1 MGNDVSVIVTGS
13 TGLIG
18 RELTRRLREIG
29 YRVLE
34 ADLSLGHDFTDQKFV
49 TEWFKKN
56 KAEHLVNL
64 FALNDAVTENR
75 SANTFLD
82 VDLEAF
88 RKCMEVNVVA
98 LLSVCREYMRNQTSG
113 NIVNFSSI
121 YGAVSPRPEMYR
133 NGEKFIGY
141 SVSKAAVMQ
150 LTRHL
155 STHSAP
161 RFRVNCVLPGG
172 IFVDQPPD
180 FVASYSN
187 NVPIGRMMR
196 PNEIVGIV
204 EFLLS
209 DKSSYCTGGVY
220 PVDGGWTAW

>member
-1 MGNDVSVIVTGS
+1 MGIEASVIVTGS

-18 RELTRRLREIG
+18 RELTKRLRELG

-34 ADLSLGHDFTDQKFV
+34 ADLSLGHDFTNQDFV
-49 TEWFKKN
+49 KEWFSEN
-56 KAEHLVNL
+56 KAEHLINL
-64 FALNDAVTENR
+64 FALNDAVTINR
-75 SANTFLD
+75 KSTTFLD
-82 VDLEAF
+82 VDLESF
-88 RKCMEVNVVA
+88 RLCMEVNVVA
-98 LLSVCREYMRNQTSG
+98 LLSVCREYIRNQTTG
-113 NIVNFSSI
+113 NIINFSSI

-155 STHSAP
+155 STHTAP
-161 RFRVNCVLPGG
+161 QFRVNCVLPGG
-172 IFVDQPPD
+172 IFVDQPAD
-180 FVASYSN
+180 FVASYSK

-196 PNEIVGIV
+196 PDEIIGVV